1 MGEEA
6 DRAVVVTAVR
16 RSCEPAI
23 GVVDEVV
30 VDCSSPAEL
39 MTFWAGVL
47 GGRPVERSAGLA
59 SVDPKCV
66 EVPLSET

>member
-1 MGEEA
+1 M
-6 DRAVVVTAVR
+6 
-16 RSCEPAI
+16 
-23 GVVDEVV
+23 

-59 SVDPKCV
+59 SVDPNCV
-66 EVPLSET
+66 ELPLSET